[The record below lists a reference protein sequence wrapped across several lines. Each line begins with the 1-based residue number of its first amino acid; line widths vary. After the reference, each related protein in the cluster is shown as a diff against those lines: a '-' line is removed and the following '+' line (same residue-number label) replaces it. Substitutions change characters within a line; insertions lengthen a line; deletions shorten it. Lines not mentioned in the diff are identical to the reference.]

1 MCLNVRDQTSAVRI
15 IHEGN
20 KATEKQSSLLG
31 LLTDIRISTVSL
43 AVVIRLHSRQRP
55 IYSAAVRRLSSS
67 LSLSLCFYLCVCL
80 ICAWRETAS
89 AINSNSTTA
98 VFVVDATRKTAVVEF
113 KLNPLYPSLAL
124 PLITPTT
131 AVHRS
136 TVCSGYVEMIARVYR
151 DVYGLSFHTAGV
163 RLHTG
168 PAADRDSLSITLS
181 FLTPHAHAALT
192 APQVH

>member
-67 LSLSLCFYLCVCL
+67 LSLSLSLFLSVCMSDLCV
-80 ICAWRETAS
+80 A
-89 AINSNSTTA
+89 
-98 VFVVDATRKTAVVEF
+98 
-113 KLNPLYPSLAL
+113 
-124 PLITPTT
+124 
-131 AVHRS
+131 
-136 TVCSGYVEMIARVYR
+136 
-151 DVYGLSFHTAGV
+151 
-163 RLHTG
+163 
-168 PAADRDSLSITLS
+168 
-181 FLTPHAHAALT
+181 
-192 APQVH
+192 